1 MNQSYTFLDTRARE
15 AEAEATKATL
25 DNVRDRAL
33 RSAATWR
40 TMADKAL
47 KVESD
52 RAAAEVERL
61 SRKADELA
69 LQASNDTAA
78 HHVMMA

>member
-1 MNQSYTFLDTRARE
+1 MNQSYTFLDARARE

-25 DNVRDRAL
+25 DNVRERAL

-52 RAAAEVERL
+52 RAQAEVERL

-69 LQASNDTAA
+69 LEQAEQLAQPQA
-78 HHVMMA
+78 MMA